1 MDQPEKQNFSIEDAQ
16 PQMSFITV
24 FLILVAI
31 VWGVALGLVVLP
43 GLLPGYSQSLS
54 STQPKVFWYLARSSA
69 IVAYFLLWL
78 TMVFGVGVTNKLSTR
93 WPGLARTNELHQYVS
108 ILGIAFGLFHGLI
121 LLGDQYMNFSWWQV
135 LVPFSASSYRPLAVG
150 LGQLAFYSWVVI
162 LISFYVRRKIGAK
175 VWRGIHYV
183 SYFTYLGVLVH
194 ALLAGTDA
202 AAPWMIWFYWITGGA
217 ILFLTVYRVLYEM
230 ENARQKKE
238 RLLAR
243 NQLQSSD

>member
-16 PQMSFITV
+16 PQMSFVTV

-31 VWGVALGLVVLP
+31 VWGVALGLVLLP
-43 GLLPGYSQSLS
+43 GLLPGYFQSLS

-121 LLGDQYMNFSWWQV
+121 LLGDQYMNFSWWQI
-135 LVPFSASSYRPLAVG
+135 LVPFSTSSYRPLAVG

-175 VWRGIHYV
+175 V
-183 SYFTYLGVLVH
+183 
-194 ALLAGTDA
+194 
-202 AAPWMIWFYWITGGA
+202 
-217 ILFLTVYRVLYEM
+217 
-230 ENARQKKE
+230 
-238 RLLAR
+238 
-243 NQLQSSD
+243 